1 MTIGDGR
8 YERIA
13 HLLIISWNKFNRL
26 LKDSIESWLDA
37 ILMGKGNEKLA
48 LLFFQSIIQLL
59 QSWKSQQQRGTG

>member
-8 YERIA
+8 YKRIA